1 MKVVYSPPDPSL
13 VFNDMTP
20 GKAYELIKVNTSP
33 YLSNPKHESEVYVIL
48 NDKDEVKAY
57 RATNFT
63 PIDIIRENLLDDIL
77 K

>member
-1 MKVVYSPPDPSL
+1 MKVVYTPPDPSI

-20 GKAYELIKVNTSP
+20 GKVYEIENKDLDL
-33 YLSNPKHESEVYVIL
+33 LSDPENVVFVLL
-48 NDKDEVKAY
+48 NDKDKVKAY

-63 PIDIIRENLLDDIL
+63 PIDIIRENIIRDIL